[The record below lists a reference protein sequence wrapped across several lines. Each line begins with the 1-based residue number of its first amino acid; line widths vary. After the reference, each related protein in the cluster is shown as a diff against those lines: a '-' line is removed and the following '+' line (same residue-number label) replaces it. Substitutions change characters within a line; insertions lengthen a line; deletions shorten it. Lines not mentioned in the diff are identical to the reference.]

1 MTDVEDNKVSS
12 LNGMNIF
19 LIILAVFIVIVI
31 LAFISAATHL
41 AATYTVIDALK
52 NIFKFGKEYQLSDA
66 FKIVN

>member
-12 LNGMNIF
+12 FNGMNIL
-19 LIILAVFIVIVI
+19 LIILAVIIVVVI
-31 LAFISAATHL
+31 LALIFKPAGHMA
-41 AATYTVIDALK
+41 IDALK